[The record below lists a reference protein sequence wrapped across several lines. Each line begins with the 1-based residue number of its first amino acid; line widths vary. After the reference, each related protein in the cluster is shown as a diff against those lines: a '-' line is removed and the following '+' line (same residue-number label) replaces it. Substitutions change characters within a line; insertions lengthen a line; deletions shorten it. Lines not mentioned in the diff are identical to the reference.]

1 MPNKKQTKNV
11 ADYYSDGSD
20 PLKWSPDS
28 LSLPSV
34 DSVKKKPAPSPTPNN
49 SAAASPSERTMK
61 PADYG
66 KIDPKDLL
74 PKYEVKKPL
83 PAVQQAGAKADSDL
97 KPKPTT
103 KSVDEMGVVER
114 LKTNAGVLYDAM
126 TARSTKE
133 EEPKKSKERDVS
145 QLSKP
150 SAKGSAIEQFARG
163 ASFKKKD

>member
-1 MPNKKQTKNV
+1 MPNKKQTKNA
-11 ADYYSDGSD
+11 ADYYANGD

-34 DSVKKKPAPSPTPNN
+34 DSVKKKPAPSPTPSNG
-49 SAAASPSERTMK
+49 AAAPPSERTMK
-61 PADYG
+61 PANYG

-74 PKYEVKKPL
+74 PKYEVTKPL

-114 LKTNAGVLYDAM
+114 IKKGGAMVYDAM
-126 TARSTKE
+126 SAPSSPSKKPEANAVSWWDALRTAGGRN
-133 EEPKKSKERDVS
+133 PY
-145 QLSKP
+145 
-150 SAKGSAIEQFARG
+150 AK
-163 ASFKKKD
+163 